1 MDLISPVMNFMRL
14 KYDTPKDIKKSDLDS
29 DVWLKKNLTILIDI
43 SHFHT
48 EKIWDYKTT
57 SGFGYS
63 MPTQE
68 APINIRYWPLI
79 KFLPS

>member
-14 KYDTPKDIKKSDLDS
+14 KYDTPKDIKKSDLDN
-29 DVWLKKNLTILIDI
+29 DGWLKKTLTILID
-43 SHFHT
+43 T
-48 EKIWDYKTT
+48 DEKIWDCKAT

-68 APINIRYWPLI
+68 GPINIRYWPLI